1 MPFKKIFL
9 QPVLIAMVT
18 KFKQHAQY
26 LHIVVSTATDVMQNY
41 KHWTYFIWQLR
52 FGNGSISMYLL
63 ESLPIATGN
72 MWSKRR
78 SI

>member
-41 KHWTYFIWQLR
+41 KH
-52 FGNGSISMYLL
+52 
-63 ESLPIATGN
+63 
-72 MWSKRR
+72 
-78 SI
+78 